1 MYKVGKLNKISPV
14 GLNLL
19 TDAYEVTEKIEE
31 AEAILVRS
39 ADMHEM
45 DFSENLLA
53 IARAGVGV
61 NNIPLDR
68 CADEGIVVMNTPGA
82 NANGVK
88 ELVISGMLLA
98 YRNLVDASNWAAA
111 LEEGEVSIEKQVEK
125 GKSMFKG
132 NEITGKK
139 LGIIGLGGIGVM
151 IANAAMDLG
160 MDVIGYDPYFST
172 KSALSLNGD
181 IEIAKE
187 MMDVVPDADFVIAQV
202 HSTPA
207 TKGLIS
213 REVIEAMKEGSVLLN
228 FARAPIVDE
237 EAVKE
242 ALAAGKLRK
251 YVTDFPNK
259 GIKGV
264 ENIIVLPHLGAS
276 TDEAE
281 DNCAKMA
288 VKQIMEYVENGNVI
302 NAANIPSVS
311 LGKKNGT
318 RVAVLSK
325 ANDSIVADI
334 TSAIGSIKKIESKSN
349 DKYAYT
355 LVETDKNIDAVE
367 IANDAVIKV
376 RVIK

>member
-14 GLNLL
+14 GLNIL
-19 TDAYEVTEKIEE
+19 TDEYKVIENLEE

-45 DFSENLLA
+45 QFSDNLLA

-88 ELVISGMLLA
+88 ELVIGGMLLA

-125 GKSMFKG
+125 GKSSFRG
-132 NEITGKK
+132 NEIAGKK

-160 MDVIGYDPYFST
+160 MEVTGFDPYFST
-172 KSALSLNGD
+172 KSALNLNSD
-181 IEIAKE
+181 ITIAKE
-187 MMDVVPDADFVIAQV
+187 MMDVVPDADFLIAQV

-207 TKGLIS
+207 TKGMIS
-213 REVIEAMKEGSVLLN
+213 REVISAMKEGSVLLN

-237 EAVKE
+237 EAVKD
-242 ALAAGKLRK
+242 ALASGKLRK
-251 YVTDFPNK
+251 YVTDFPNAE
-259 GIKGV
+259 IKDTR
-264 ENIIVLPHLGAS
+264 NIIMLPHLGAS

-288 VKQIMEYVENGNVI
+288 VKEIMEYIENGNVI

-318 RVAVLSK
+318 RVAVISK
-325 ANDSIVADI
+325 ASDTIVADV
-334 TSAIGSIKKIESKSN
+334 TAAVGSIKKIESKSN
-349 DKYAYT
+349 DKYTYT
-355 LVETDKNIDAVE
+355 LVETDKDIDTLE
-367 IANDAVIKV
+367 IANNAVIKV